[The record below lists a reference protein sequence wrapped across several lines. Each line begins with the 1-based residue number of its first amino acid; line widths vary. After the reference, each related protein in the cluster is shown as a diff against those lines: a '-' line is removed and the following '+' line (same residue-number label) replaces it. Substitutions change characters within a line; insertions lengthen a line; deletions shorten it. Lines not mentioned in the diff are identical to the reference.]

1 MHEMAMS
8 ESLVE
13 IVEEECRKHGFAKV
27 RIVRVELGVLGH
39 VEADAL
45 RFCFDAVTRGTVAE
59 GARLDIVP
67 VAGAGFC
74 LDCGE
79 TVPLSERFGACPS
92 CGAYHVQM
100 TAGDDL
106 RVTELEVD

>member
-13 IVEEECRKHGFAKV
+13 IVEEEGRKHGFAKV
-27 RIVRVELGVLGH
+27 RVVRVELGTLGH
-39 VEADAL
+39 VEPDAL
-45 RFCFDAVTRGTVAE
+45 RFCFDAVTRGTIAE
-59 GARLDIVP
+59 GAQLDIVA

-74 LDCGE
+74 LDCGQ
-79 TVPLSERFGACPS
+79 TVPLTERFGACPI

-106 RVTELEVD
+106 RIKELEVD